1 MSNVTPQVEKSSA
14 IPAWS
19 GFVYQGKV
27 ALYHAIRILLEGN
40 NDANYLKI
48 ETLDDFVI
56 HSQNNDVISLHQV
69 KTMQSKYRSQYDS
82 ALKQAS
88 KTIDRCNSKTTRWFH
103 VSMELDDFSDREQDI
118 SKDEYL
124 VKFYSYHDGHKYVK
138 TGDID
143 SKLNEIIIS
152 YLTYKNLNST
162 PHLIE
167 YKYAKLQ
174 MLIAARVNLAHHRN
188 QHENINKFEA
198 ADSIPIYL
206 SEITNCLHDEV
217 IHNEDHLAILFE
229 FRKTLLN
236 RTDQI
241 LDSLQNELD
250 LDLNGIFKCR
260 YKIANMDID
269 TLTRLYFSKRP
280 NQKEISLS
288 GFSDNTVDQ
297 YLRIILDIEGIKTAD
312 DLPYYFSTSH
322 GSYLPTAMKL
332 DRLNKNL
339 DVKHIQENVDC
350 LRGNIII
357 QNILY
362 DYDNLVVDMASK
374 PFQLS
379 NESSSI
385 GKLMDV
391 FDHNHNRIT
400 KINNVR
406 FVSSVDARKEIK

>member
-1 MSNVTPQVEKSSA
+1 MSNVTPQVVNSSA

-27 ALYHAIRILLEGN
+27 ALYHVIKILSEGN
-40 NDANYLKI
+40 THASYLKI

-56 HSQNNDVISLHQV
+56 HSGNDDVISLHQV
-69 KTMQSKYRSQYDS
+69 KTMQSKHRSNYSS
-82 ALKQAS
+82 ALEQAS
-88 KTIDRCNSKTTRWFH
+88 KINYECNSNTVRWFH
-103 VSMELDDFSDREQDI
+103 VSMELDDFSDRQQDL
-118 SKDEYL
+118 SKNEHQ
-124 VKFYSYHDGHKYVK
+124 VKFYLYHDGNKYIK

-143 SKLNEIIIS
+143 SKLHEIILR
-152 YLTYKNLNST
+152 YLIQNNLNST
-162 PHLIE
+162 PYLIE
-167 YKYAKLQ
+167 YKCAKLQ

-188 QHENINKFEA
+188 QHEDINKFEA
-198 ADSIPIYL
+198 ADSIPIHL
-206 SEITNCLHDEV
+206 SEITSCLHEEI
-217 IHNEDHLAILFE
+217 IHNEDQLAILFE

-241 LDSLQNELD
+241 LEQLQNELD

-269 TLTRLYFSKRP
+269 TLKILYFSKRP

-288 GFSDNTVDQ
+288 GFSDATVDQ
-297 YLRIILDIEGIKTAD
+297 YLRIILDIEGIKTTD
-312 DLPYYFSTSH
+312 DLPYYFSTPY
-322 GSYLPTAMKL
+322 GSYLPTAMRL
-332 DRLNKNL
+332 DRLNKQL

-362 DYDNLVVDMASK
+362 DYDNLVVDMTSK
-374 PFQLS
+374 PFKL
-379 NESSSI
+379 NDESSSI
-385 GKLMDV
+385 GKLIDV
-391 FDHNHNRIT
+391 FGHSNDRIT

-406 FVSSVDARKEIK
+406 FISSVDARKEIK